1 MKITTRSTSFVIA
14 ITLTYAVLLIIT
26 IISLLGGEKMSVP
39 FILLSEAAYITPVI
53 YLTVILGY
61 LRESNSIKIGYWV
74 YIIYDLALGT
84 YYLLLKPADYTISV
98 YFYSR
103 LITIIIVIIL
113 ITQSFRIKNII
124 FTYPFCLY
132 WFFLLFVLFIKTVG
146 WFMLISRW
154 TTQVYRFSIISEI
167 LLPLS
172 MLYILFKTLKYLTNE
187 KTPASLLLQTEN
199 DQEEY

>member
-14 ITLTYAVLLIIT
+14 ITLVYAVLLIIT
-26 IISLLGGEKMSVP
+26 IISILGGGQMSVP
-39 FILLSEAAYITPVI
+39 FILLNEAAYITPVI

-84 YYLLLKPADYTISV
+84 YYLLLKPGDYTLSV

-103 LITIIIVIIL
+103 VITIIIVIIL
-113 ITQSFRIKNII
+113 IILSFRIKNML
-124 FTYPFCLY
+124 FTYAFCLY
-132 WFFLLFVLFIKTVG
+132 WFFLLFVLFVKTVG

-154 TTQVYRFSIISEI
+154 TTQVYKFSILSEI

-187 KTPASLLLQTEN
+187 KTSVLPLLQTEN